1 VIEASIASPRRIA
14 SDSCA
19 LRMSRVITP
28 RSALLTIRD
37 QKVPSWRTSGAIGIT
52 SVIYVEDVDG
62 VGVFID
68 RIADAVLAAPG
79 SPLSLEG
86 LAQGVPTLRGSSLS
100 GPRMNSKQA
109 HATTSGSRS

>member
-1 VIEASIASPRRIA
+1 MAAIEASIAGPRQVA
-14 SDSCA
+14 SGSCA
-19 LRMSRVITP
+19 LRTFLVIAA
-28 RSALLTIRD
+28 RSALLTIQD
-37 QKVPSWRTSGAIGIT
+37 QKVPSWRASGAIGIT

-86 LAQGVPTLRGSSLS
+86 LAQEGSDSAWLFAERAANELET
-100 GPRMNSKQA
+100 GPRDDF
-109 HATTSGSRS
+109 G